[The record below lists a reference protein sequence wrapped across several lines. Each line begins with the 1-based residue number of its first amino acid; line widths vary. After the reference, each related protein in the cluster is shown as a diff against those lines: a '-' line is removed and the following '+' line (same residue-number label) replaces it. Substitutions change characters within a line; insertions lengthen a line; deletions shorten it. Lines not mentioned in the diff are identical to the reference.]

1 MGRRESFQGV
11 VLRGFRTGEA
21 SRAID
26 ILTHEGSVVHCVA
39 RGAAK
44 SKKRFIGC
52 LEPFTSGRFQL
63 HHGRGRPTIEAV
75 DDVKSR
81 FGIAKSVKGMAAAS
95 CACEWMLKTAGLHD
109 EESSQLVFLVQFLD
123 LVEAS
128 DENVAA
134 LLFGFELGLMALA
147 GFLPDINHCTN
158 CGEIFDSRDEVSLS
172 QLDGTFIH
180 HEHGVGKSIEQD
192 VRNLL
197 SLLCSKNLSFCRRVK
212 MGRRQKIGVAELI
225 GDLMSYHVGFVV
237 KSRGFALQVV

>member
-11 VLRGFRTGEA
+11 VLRGFKSGEA

-26 ILTHEGSVVHCVA
+26 ILTEEGRVVHCLA

-63 HHGRGRPTIEAV
+63 HHGRGRPSVEAV
-75 DDVKSR
+75 DEVKSR
-81 FGIAKSVKGMAAAS
+81 FEIAKSVKAMAAAS
-95 CACEWMLKTAGLHD
+95 CACEWMLRTAGLHD
-109 EESSQLVFLVQFLD
+109 EESSQLRFLVEFLD
-123 LVEAS
+123 LVEES

-158 CGEIFDSRDEVSLS
+158 CGESFKKSDNVSLS
-172 QLDGTFIH
+172 QMDGTFVH
-180 HEHGVGKSIEQD
+180 HEHGIGKVIEND

-197 SLLCSKNLSFCRRVK
+197 SLLCSKSLPFCRRVK
-212 MGRRQKIGVAELI
+212 LGRRQKIGMAELI
-225 GDLMSYHVGFVV
+225 GDLMSYHVGFIV